1 MNISSIIT
9 NKFIKEEKT
18 RAPLYTW
25 RLHARPT
32 LQQNYKTLF
41 IIKNVTEDEENYKT
55 LKKERKKKNSTQS
68 RRENRF
74 KIAGPQDENSCRSW
88 DPQVHVSRLHG
99 HVSIK
104 YEETHEVSFFSPKFS
119 T

>member
-55 LKKERKKKNSTQS
+55 LKKERVEERIDSKSQGHKTKTPVGRGTHKSTCPGCM
-68 RRENRF
+68 
-74 KIAGPQDENSCRSW
+74 ATYP
-88 DPQVHVSRLHG
+88 
-99 HVSIK
+99 
-104 YEETHEVSFFSPKFS
+104 
-119 T
+119 